1 MKYFAY
7 GTLLNLE
14 TMLKTAP
21 SAKSLGVMRLDGYSL
36 AFSNCADGKTSGCT
50 LAAATDAIT
59 YGVLYDLSE
68 HDMEKMDAGAVNGD
82 LLWHHK
88 TVKLVDDNG
97 QIFESVTYVV
107 AGDARPSNPT
117 AAYVEP
123 ILKGL
128 SELNFP
134 GNYAADTRKKI
145 LRAQNES

>member
-7 GTLLNLE
+7 GTLLDLE

-36 AFSNCADGKTSGCT
+36 AFSNCADGTASGCT
-50 LAAATDAIT
+50 LAAAPDAVT

-68 HDMEKMDAGAVNGD
+68 HDMKKMDAGAVRGD

-88 TVKLVDDNG
+88 KVKLVDDKG
-97 QIFESVTYVV
+97 QIVESVTYVV

-128 SELNFP
+128 NELNFP
-134 GNYAADTRKKI
+134 GNYAADTREKI
-145 LRAQNES
+145 LHVQSKS